1 LNPEILKPLVVDLDG
16 TLIKTDLLY
25 QSLFSYVKRYP
36 LTLFSPF
43 VWLSRGKSQLKEEL
57 ARHIDID
64 VSVLP
69 YNQTVL
75 EFIKAERSKNRPIIL
90 ATASHRIHADRI
102 AQHLRVF
109 DEVMATEGQVNLSAA
124 TKRDCLVSAY
134 GRNGYDYIGNSQ
146 ADMVVWE
153 SAEKAYLV
161 NPEPAVE
168 RRMSGKP
175 GVERIGTP
183 VPHGIRLWQR
193 ALRTHQWLKNVLLFV
208 PLIAAHRFGDLQAI
222 LTGLLAFMLFS
233 LCASSVYI
241 LNDLMDM
248 EDDRHHRTKRTRP
261 FASGDLPIKAGIA
274 AFLLLLLV
282 SFSLSWLLMPW
293 RFRIVLGVYYA
304 LTLMYSFVLK
314 KIIVSDIIILSLL
327 YTTRILAGTY
337 AFDLLPTYWMLAFS
351 MFIFL
356 SLALVKRY
364 SELRD
369 ARENGRSAQT
379 KGRGY
384 YPSDLEMIAALG
396 AASGYLSVMV
406 MALYIQDPETV
417 RLYNNPK
424 IIWLAC
430 PVLLFWITRVWL
442 LAHRG
447 AVHDDPVIFA
457 VTDKAS
463 IVAGAV
469 FGLIFV
475 MAAM

>member
-1 LNPEILKPLVVDLDG
+1 MLKPLVVDLDG

-36 LTLFSPF
+36 LALPAPF
-43 VWLSRGKSQLKEEL
+43 VWLSKGKSRLKEEL
-57 ARHIDID
+57 ARHVDID

-69 YNQTVL
+69 YNQEVL
-75 EFIKAERSKNRPIIL
+75 EFIKAEREKNRRIIL

-102 AQHLRVF
+102 AEHLQVF
-109 DEVMATEGQVNLSAA
+109 DEVMATEGQVNFSSS
-124 TKRDCLVSAY
+124 TKRDRLVSAF
-134 GRNGYDYIGNSQ
+134 GANGYDYVGNSH
-146 ADMVVWE
+146 ADVVVWE

-161 NPEPAVE
+161 NPESTVE
-168 RRMSGKP
+168 RRMVGKS
-175 GVERIGTP
+175 VVKRIGTP
-183 VPHGIRLWQR
+183 ESNGISLWLR
-193 ALRTHQWLKNVLLFV
+193 AMRTHQWLKNVLLFV
-208 PLIAAHRFGDLQAI
+208 PLIAAHRIGDIQAI
-222 LTGLLAFMLFS
+222 LTGLLAFLLFS

-261 FASGDLPIKAGIA
+261 FASGDLSIKAGIA

-282 SFSLSWLLMPW
+282 SLLGSWLLMPW
-293 RFRIVLGVYYA
+293 QFTMVMGVYYS
-304 LTLMYSFVLK
+304 LTIMYSFVLK

-327 YTTRILAGTY
+327 YTTRILAGSY
-337 AFDLLPTYWMLAFS
+337 AFNLLPTYWMLAFS
-351 MFIFL
+351 MFFFL

-369 ARENGRSAQT
+369 ARENGKKTQT

-384 YPSDLEMIAALG
+384 YPTDLEMIASLG

-406 MALYIQDPETV
+406 LALYIQDPETV

-463 IVAGAV
+463 IVAGVV
-469 FGLIFV
+469 FGMIFV
-475 MAAM
+475 MAAI

>member
-1 LNPEILKPLVVDLDG
+1 MLKPLVVDLDG

-36 LTLFSPF
+36 LAILAPF
-43 VWLSRGKSQLKEEL
+43 VWLSKGKSRLKEEL

-69 YNQTVL
+69 YNQGVL
-75 EFIKAERSKNRPIIL
+75 EFIKAEREKNRRIIL

-102 AQHLRVF
+102 AGHLQVF
-109 DEVMATEGQVNLSAA
+109 DEVMATEGQMNFSAS
-124 TKRDCLVSAY
+124 TKRDRLVSAF
-134 GRNGYDYIGNSQ
+134 GTNGYDYIGNSH
-146 ADMVVWE
+146 ADVVVWE

-161 NPEPAVE
+161 NSEPAVE
-168 RRMSGKP
+168 RRMAGKS
-175 GVERIGTP
+175 GVERIGTSLP
-183 VPHGIRLWQR
+183 NGLRLWLR
-193 ALRTHQWLKNVLLFV
+193 AMRTHQWLKNVLLFV
-208 PLIAAHRFGDLQAI
+208 PLIAAHRIGDIQAI
-222 LTGLLAFMLFS
+222 LYGLLAFMLFS

-261 FASGDLPIKAGIA
+261 FASGDLSIKAGIV
-274 AFLLLLLV
+274 AFLLSLLV
-282 SFSLSWLLMPW
+282 SLSGSWLLMPW
-293 RFRIVLGVYYA
+293 QFTMVLGVYYS
-304 LTLMYSFVLK
+304 LTIMYSFVLK

-327 YTTRILAGTY
+327 YTTRILAGSY
-337 AFDLLPTYWMLAFS
+337 AFNLLPTYWMLAFS

-369 ARENGRSAQT
+369 ARENGSNTQT

-463 IVAGAV
+463 IVAGVV
-469 FGLIFV
+469 FGMIFV
-475 MAAM
+475 MAAI